1 MRAIWGNRAVTVC
14 IPAHEFFFFG
24 EVTEGKFLRAD
35 FFAASSPKEAID
47 AALCDGFSCKNL
59 TVAATFPEFRTKFA
73 VYPDMPEAELFS
85 TLFWESDVLFR
96 MQDPVMKYTVLSH
109 SPDGYRLLCAAVP
122 EPLLSSW
129 QEAAKSLKCKI
140 SCIRAIF
147 PPVPKEIVSAYFLCG
162 KKSARVLL
170 AKDGVWHEAKRLDL
184 GDEEGRSLLLE
195 ETGNFFWFPMA
206 DCDAETREAWHLFLH
221 PEEADVSRETW
232 EKELYFTL
240 AKVIAGGA
248 SDFDFIE
255 NTDTK
260 FKPENLLK
268 GSGPYMCA
276 AAMSLCL
283 VLGFSA
289 EYGVAYLRLSE
300 VKAAQEAFLPKISAM
315 RAARA
320 RETERAEAIKEC
332 QAYFKESGDWQRKLV
347 TLADVMPQ
355 GATISSIEAGS
366 GIVITG
372 TAAKGEDVSELSRL
386 LSLSWDMQVRR
397 GEVKRD
403 GLSPLL
409 RFTLRAEKEAAHGK
423 EK

>member
-1 MRAIWGNRAVTVC
+1 
-14 IPAHEFFFFG
+14 
-24 EVTEGKFLRAD
+24 
-35 FFAASSPKEAID
+35 
-47 AALCDGFSCKNL
+47 
-59 TVAATFPEFRTKFA
+59 
-73 VYPDMPEAELFS
+73 
-85 TLFWESDVLFR
+85 
-96 MQDPVMKYTVLSH
+96 
-109 SPDGYRLLCAAVP
+109 
-122 EPLLSSW
+122 
-129 QEAAKSLKCKI
+129 
-140 SCIRAIF
+140 
-147 PPVPKEIVSAYFLCG
+147 
-162 KKSARVLL
+162 
-170 AKDGVWHEAKRLDL
+170 
-184 GDEEGRSLLLE
+184 
-195 ETGNFFWFPMA
+195 
-206 DCDAETREAWHLFLH
+206 
-221 PEEADVSRETW
+221 
-232 EKELYFTL
+232 
-240 AKVIAGGA
+240 
-248 SDFDFIE
+248 
-255 NTDTK
+255 
-260 FKPENLLK
+260 
-268 GSGPYMCA
+268 MCA

-300 VKAAQEAFLPKISAM
+300 VKAAQEALLPKISAM

-320 RETERAEAIKEC
+320 RETERAEAIREC

-409 RFTLRAEKEAAHGK
+409 RFTLRAEKEASHGK